1 MAMNRWRGGREEGRE
16 EPKGAR
22 KKQVG
27 SKSKRGRKGQAAA
40 FIVGQA
46 YMAVAR

>member
-1 MAMNRWRGGREEGRE
+1 MEGIWRGSRRTRE
-16 EPKGAR
+16 
-22 KKQVG
+22 KQAG
-27 SKSKRGRKGQAAA
+27 SRSKTGRKGQAAP